1 MGYYSKIKR
10 NELLTRQ
17 PGAPQNKYGGRE
29 EPDRR
34 KRGDAIA
41 LFYLYKLRKCRLIW
55 SDQLSAVT
63 MGRSG
68 LGTALGGG
76 ARRDARELRGEGRA
90 RDLGRGD
97 GSSCVR
103 SHRILPLT
111 HVQFTPCEFCLSEK
125 ICKIQTFRRA
135 EKYQKYFF

>member
-1 MGYYSKIKR
+1 MGYCSKIKR

-55 SDQLSAVT
+55 RINCQRLPWDGAAW
-63 MGRSG
+63 GRRWEEEHG
-68 LGTALGGG
+68 GTRGGFG
-76 ARRDARELRGEGRA
+76 DKGCA